1 MSLSTIILGIT
12 LLFCVVFMYISYKV
26 KDEASS
32 SFSQYA
38 IGGGT
43 FPLYLI
49 VFGQIATIM
58 GAGNFIGHATSGFT
72 NGISHIP
79 FIIGEQG
86 SKVVFALVFAGLA
99 GRFTYNTVSS
109 MMHDLIHRD
118 KISKAIGGLLT
129 MGIML
134 AWLGGQAKGL
144 GYVFE
149 QFTGINSLPVIIF
162 FNIIFIV
169 YTYMGGI
176 ISVAWTDLVQ
186 GIIVVIFSALFY
198 FCAFEPVNWSFVE
211 LGARATAIAGNNYWN
226 LSNVPIGTIV
236 VNFIT
241 GCFGVLA
248 AQCYWQRCFAAKDG
262 KTAKNAM
269 LISSIF
275 VIVAVSLTA
284 LVGIVAMVLNPE
296 LDPALAMPWL
306 MMNHVPRLITA
317 AVFALILAAAM
328 SSADSYLN
336 SAAVILV
343 EDVIRPFMKEESDE
357 KLVKYAKNS
366 TIIIGVVACI
376 LSIYGQSIIGMF
388 SQAYTMAGGGVVPVL
403 IVGLLWK
410 KNKSEEFSMGIKNS
424 KVTVWG
430 ARVGLVLGAVI
441 SLMVSILWGIAVS
454 IISTILVSLLT
465 KNSSVE
471 ENVLEIQ

>member
-1 MSLSTIILGIT
+1 MSLTTIIIGIT
-12 LLFCVVFMYISYKV
+12 ILFCGIFMYVSYRV
-26 KDEASS
+26 KDQAES

-49 VFGQIATIM
+49 VFGDIATIM
-58 GAGNFIGHATSGFT
+58 GAGNFIGHATTGFT

-79 FIIGEQG
+79 FILGEQG
-86 SKVVFALVFAGLA
+86 SKVVFALFFAGLA
-99 GRFTYNTVSS
+99 GKFTYNTVSS

-118 KISKAIGGLLT
+118 KVSKAIGGILT

-149 QFTGINSLPVIIF
+149 QFTGIDPIPVIIL
-162 FNIIFIV
+162 FNIIFII

-176 ISVAWTDLVQ
+176 VSVAWTDLIQ
-186 GIIVVIFSALFY
+186 GVIVVAFSALFY
-198 FCAFEPVNWSFVE
+198 FFAFEPVNWSFAE
-211 LGARATAIAGNNYWN
+211 LGVRATDIAGPEFWN

-262 KTAKNAM
+262 KTAKRAM

-284 LVGIVAMVLNPE
+284 FVGMIAMVLNPD

-306 MMNHVPRLITA
+306 MMNHVPKAITA
-317 AVFALILAAAM
+317 GVFALILAAAM

-336 SAAVILV
+336 SSAVILV

-357 KLVKYAKNS
+357 KLVKYARRS
-366 TIIIGVVACI
+366 TIIIGVIACL
-376 LSIYGQSIIGMF
+376 LSIYGESIIDMF
-388 SQAYTMAGGGVVPVL
+388 SKAYTMAGGGVVPVL

-410 KNKSEEFSMGIKNS
+410 KDRSKEFTMGVQNS
-424 KVTVWG
+424 NVTIWG
-430 ARVGLVLGAVI
+430 ARVGLVVGAVLSI
-441 SLMVSILWGIAVS
+441 TVGILWGIAAS
-454 IISTILVSLLT
+454 IVATIVVSLLT
-465 KNSSVE
+465 KNTSVQRSISE
-471 ENVLEIQ
+471 AE